1 MEIDVM
7 FKAWAAHAEA
17 IEKKADTIIRQR
29 PEPLR
34 KSIGVANTPVASTA
48 AQLLDLGGPAAG
60 RMWFVHRVG
69 ILGADG
75 HTAVS
80 GAIAD
85 IYTGPALTADATS
98 QIYSGLPIP
107 SIVVEGRHHNPVLY
121 GDGLYVICYNLPAN
135 QQLQFTAGIEDY
147 PAPDQLAMSIK

>member
-1 MEIDVM
+1 M
-7 FKAWAAHAEA
+7 FKAWADHAA
-17 IEKKADTIIRQR
+17 VLEKKADTIIRQR

-34 KSIGVANTPVASTA
+34 KSIGTSLLSGTGPSTVT
-48 AQLLDLGGPAAG
+48 LDLGGPAAG

-75 HTAVS
+75 HTAVA

-85 IYTGPALTADATS
+85 IYTGPALGTDATS
-98 QIYSGLPIP
+98 EIYAGLSVP

-121 GDGLYVICYNLPAN
+121 GDGLYVIVYNVPTN
-135 QQLQFTAGIEDY
+135 QLLQFTAGIEDY